1 MSIASNFPAI
11 KPSLNLDFANT
22 KMLDS
27 RVTFTRAS
35 TGTYYNGVTTAKAEE
50 NLLTYSQAFD
60 NAAWNPVNLTIT
72 ANTTAAPDGTTTA
85 DTINEGTAT
94 GLHNV
99 QQAGFSYVSGSTYT
113 QSVFAKADTAT
124 VIQMSM
130 QSIAFGTDSFA
141 NYDLTNGVLGT
152 VGSSSTATITSV
164 GNGWYRLT
172 LTATAT
178 TTTTQ
183 NTGFVFLCDNNTSAA
198 RAPSYTGTNK
208 QLFIWGAQLE
218 KRSVVTAYTVTT
230 TQAITN
236 YIPVLL
242 TAQSGVPRFDH
253 NPTTDESLG
262 LLIEE
267 SRTNLVTYSEQFD
280 NAAWTKTRSSI
291 TANAIAAPDG
301 TITAD
306 TLVED
311 TTANNTHY
319 LSRSAISVTS
329 GTAYTISAYFKKAQR
344 TQSALRFYPDNSAF
358 STGTAIFDL
367 DTGTVVSATAVTAT
381 IQNVGNGW
389 YRCSATATATATANA
404 LLGWHIANGNTV
416 TYTGD
421 GYSGIY
427 IWGAQLEAGAF
438 ATSYIQT
445 VAATVTRAADA
456 ASMTGA
462 NFSSWYNA
470 GEGTLFTEAK
480 TLSVGSA
487 SRVICEI
494 SNGTTSNRSQQTVN
508 SSGSLVW
515 FVNSGG
521 VTSANSI
528 TSGSTSSNTNFK
540 IASAYKVN
548 DFATVGNAQ
557 AAATSTSGNT
567 ALDQNNL
574 RIGARFDDTLRI
586 NGTIKKFAYYPI
598 RCTNAQLQA
607 LTS

>member
-50 NLLTYSQAFD
+50 NLLLRSQDYSAT
-60 NAAWNPVNLTIT
+60 WTVTSLTPVTSKT
-72 ANTTAAPDGTTTA
+72 APD
-85 DTINEGTAT
+85 
-94 GLHNV
+94 
-99 QQAGFSYVSGSTYT
+99 ST
-113 QSVFAKADTAT
+113 
-124 VIQMSM
+124 
-130 QSIAFGTDSFA
+130 
-141 NYDLTNGVLGT
+141 
-152 VGSSSTATITSV
+152 STATEF
-164 GNGWYRLT
+164 
-172 LTATAT
+172 TATAANAVL
-178 TTTTQ
+178 TQ
-183 NTGFVFLCDNNTSAA
+183 GYTAIAGAYTFSVWL
-198 RAPSYTGTNK
+198 RRVTGTGDIQIAADNGTWTTK
-208 QLFIWGAQLE
+208 VITGTWARYDVTQTVAAGSKTAGVRVVTSTDAIEVWGAQLE
-218 KRSVVTAYTVTT
+218 QRSVMTAYTATT

-236 YIPVLL
+236 YVPVLL

-262 LLIEE
+262 FLIED
-267 SRTNLVTYSEQFD
+267 SRTNLLTYSEDFS
-280 NAAWTKTRSSI
+280 NAAWSI
-291 TANAIAAPDG
+291 INSTITSNAIVAPGGTVTGDKFVEGSNSNTKELYRSYSASALTYTLSFYAKSDG
-301 TITAD
+301 TRNVIRASIATAGLALGGG
-306 TLVED
+306 TYFNVGNG
-311 TTANNTHY
+311 TNTGATNY
-319 LSRSAISVTS
+319 GAT
-329 GTAYTISAYFKKAQR
+329 
-344 TQSALRFYPDNSAF
+344 
-358 STGTAIFDL
+358 
-367 DTGTVVSATAVTAT
+367 TGTVVGMSS
-381 IQNVGNGW
+381 VGNGW
-389 YRCSATATATATANA
+389 YKCFVTVTATAATYYVDFILANDSNNINYA
-404 LLGWHIANGNTV
+404 GNGF
-416 TYTGD
+416 
-421 GYSGIY
+421 SGIY

-456 ASMTGA
+456 ASMTGT

-470 GEGTLFTEAK
+470 GDGTLFTEAQ

-494 SNGTTSNRSQQTVN
+494 SNGTTSNRSQQSVN
-508 SSGSLVW
+508 VSGSLVW

-521 VTSANSI
+521 VTSANII